1 MPPLKSAPAIVV
13 LDGFTVNPGD
23 LDWSPLRAL
32 GDCCIYDRTPD
43 DKVVHR
49 ACGAQ
54 VVLTNKTVLSRE
66 VLESL
71 PDLRYIGVLATG
83 YNVVDLQAAAER
95 EMVVTNV
102 PGYSTP
108 SVAQLVFALILELT
122 HHVGHH
128 AQTVRDGRW
137 SASTDFCYWEYPL
150 LELAGKTLGIVGY
163 GQIGRSVA
171 QIGRAFGM
179 RIIAPPRTARPLAD
193 DLELVALDDLFR
205 QADVVSLHCPLSVET
220 RGMVS
225 AARLSL
231 MKPSAF
237 LINTSRGPLV
247 VEHDLAEALNAGRLA
262 GAGLDV
268 LALEPPTP
276 DNPLLQA
283 RNCLVT
289 PHIGWASLAA
299 RRRLLEVV
307 VANLRGFLEG
317 KPQNVVKAAQIVP
330 RQI

>member
-1 MPPLKSAPAIVV
+1 MPPLNSLPAIVV

-32 GDCCIYDRTPD
+32 GDCCIYDRTPA
-43 DKVVHR
+43 DKVVNR
-49 ACGAQ
+49 ASGARI
-54 VVLTNKTVLSRE
+54 VLTNKTGLSRE
-66 VLESL
+66 ALESL
-71 PDLRYIGVLATG
+71 PDLRYIGLLATG
-83 YNVVDLQAAAER
+83 YNVVDIQAAAER
-95 EMVVTNV
+95 GIVVTNV

-128 AQTVRDGRW
+128 AQTVREGRW
-137 SASTDFCYWEYPL
+137 SASADFCYWEYPL
-150 LELAGKTLGIVGY
+150 IELAGKTLGIVGY

-179 RIIAPPRTARPLAD
+179 RIMVPQRTARPIAD
-193 DLELVALDDLFR
+193 AIELVSLDDLFR
-205 QADVVSLHCPLSVET
+205 QADVVSLHCPLTAET

-225 AARLSL
+225 AERLAL

-237 LINTSRGPLV
+237 LINTGRGPLV
-247 VEHDLAEALNAGRLA
+247 VEQDLADALNAGRLA

-268 LALEPPTP
+268 LSWEPPTP
-276 DNPLLQA
+276 GNPLLQA

-307 VANLRGFLEG
+307 VANLRAFLEG
-317 KPQNVVKAAQIVP
+317 KPQNVVKPA
-330 RQI
+330 